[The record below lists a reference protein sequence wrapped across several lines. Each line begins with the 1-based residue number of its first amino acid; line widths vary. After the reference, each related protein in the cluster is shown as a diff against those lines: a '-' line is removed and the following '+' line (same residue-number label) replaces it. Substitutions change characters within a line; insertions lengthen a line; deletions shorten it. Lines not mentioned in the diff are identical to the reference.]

1 LHPVPST
8 RLLWASG
15 SSLAC
20 RRSSK
25 HADALCPLA
34 SMVAARAP
42 AAPLLAWSVGGVRG
56 PKQSSRK
63 VPVILI
69 KDTPKLGFRGDEV
82 AVRPGYARNFLVPQQ
97 LVVYSTHENR
107 ATFMKEKDAA
117 EVW

>member
-1 LHPVPST
+1 V
-8 RLLWASG
+8 LWASG
-15 SSLAC
+15 SLAS
-20 RRSSK
+20 RGAAAQAK
-25 HADALCPLA
+25 AAALCPLA
-34 SMVAARAP
+34 GMVAARAP
-42 AAPLLAWSVGGVRG
+42 AAALLAWSVGGVRG